1 MPRKR
6 KPVYNGAFVPAAQQH
21 SIGVWLLME
30 EKKRLRDHPASAG
43 VGRWFCHHMTHS
55 FKPKGEDLNLPYGEE
70 VELRIAGITFS
81 DRCIALLV
89 ESPFNGDLGHITM
102 WCADGVPPKYSN
114 QQIDEQGY
122 EPWET
127 NVSVTA
133 RVGWFNG
140 KEVIYSAP
148 EM

>member
-1 MPRKR
+1 VPRKR
-6 KPVYNGAFVPAAQQH
+6 KPVYNGAFIRPGQQQALP
-21 SIGVWLLME
+21 IWLLMQ
-30 EKKRLRDHPASAG
+30 EKKRFQNHPATTS
-43 VGRWFCHHMTHS
+43 GRWYCHHMTHA
-55 FKPKGEDLNLPYGEE
+55 FKPKGEDLDLPYGEE
-70 VELRIAGITFS
+70 VELRVAGITFS

-89 ESPFNGDLGHITM
+89 ESPFSRDLEHITM

-127 NVSVTA
+127 DVSVTA

-140 KEVIYSAP
+140 KEVLYSAP
-148 EM
+148 EI